1 MSKCWNKAQSPGGLI
16 SQGLKELPV
25 YLVDFWDTIG
35 CPSYLYHSLYLN
47 FCFVSKN
54 IFLFIW
60 LCWVLV
66 VPCRIFSCG
75 MWDLVPLPGI
85 KLGALSPPTPPHTGS
100 AESQPLDHQGSLPPL
115 PLGWLRIL
123 FKKISNCG
131 HSSSDPCDSLMWSW
145 FSLLFHRFVVALQ
158 WLVQ

>member
-1 MSKCWNKAQSPGGLI
+1 MLKQSSKSWWFDFPGPERTSCVSCRFLRHNWVPF
-16 SQGLKELPV
+16 LP
-25 YLVDFWDTIG
+25 LPLTLFEF
-35 CPSYLYHSLYLN
+35 L

-85 KLGALSPPTPPHTGS
+85 KHGALSPPTPPHTGS

-158 WLVQ
+158 WLGQ